1 MNCKKRF
8 TLSALA
14 LPLWALSAPTI
25 ADYKTDIGYTALQN
39 ELGVTLPDGS
49 GVKVTQV
56 EASSPN
62 TDPNILYFAPDPS
75 ADSMTGKMFSYPGL
89 SCASPPCTP
98 SVFSGHALGV
108 ADRFYGNSLSI
119 ATGVNDIHSYEVN
132 QWIGTLYS
140 TNTGK
145 ATSTDRRIANHSW
158 AGNGD
163 TTAQTS
169 EILRLVDRQVNLNEY
184 IQIAASGSGSP
195 LLGNAYNV
203 IAIGLTNGSASSSIA
218 VDDTYVDNRATTDL
232 VAPAA
237 NLSTATPIVS
247 ATAALLVQTG
257 HQQTNLS
264 LGSNNISGV
273 GTVYNGERSETVKAI
288 LMAGAERQ
296 TENTSGYG
304 DITDYRSTGH
314 ETNNG
319 LDNRYGA
326 GQVNIDNSYQII
338 EGGEQNSLE
347 DGGDNLGQ
355 IDQSGFDYDDAFGGA
370 ISGTVRNPLQSN
382 STATY
387 AFTASADETL
397 SAALVWNLGVTNN
410 SAMDT
415 TLHHLGLALVDVTE
429 NNSIV
434 ASSNSMF
441 DNTQNIYWEGLVSGH
456 DYQLQVSSL
465 EGAITQDYALAWNR
479 TINATPVPL
488 PAAFWLFGSVLAGLV
503 GFQRKPSFA

>member
-1 MNCKKRF
+1 MNKKNNNSI
-8 TLSALA
+8 TLI
-14 LPLWALSAPTI
+14 ALSLLAISTQAA
-25 ADYKTDIGYTALQN
+25 ADYKTDIGYVALQN
-39 ELGVTLPDGS
+39 ELGTSTPSGS
-49 GVKVTQV
+49 EVKVTQV

-75 ADSMTGKMFSYPGL
+75 AEIMTGKMFSYPGL
-89 SCASPPCTP
+89 SCATPPCIP
-98 SVFSGHALGV
+98 SVFSGHAMGV
-108 ADRFYGNSLSI
+108 GGVFYGDYVSMAQDI
-119 ATGVNDIHSYEVN
+119 NDIHSYEVN

-140 TNTGK
+140 TTTGK

-158 AGNGD
+158 VGNGD
-163 TTAQTS
+163 TS

-184 IQIAASGSGSP
+184 IQVAASGSGSP

-203 IAIGLTNGSASSSIA
+203 IAVGLTNGSVSSSIA
-218 VDDTYVDNRATTDL
+218 VDDTYVADRATTDL

-264 LGSNNISGV
+264 LGSSNISGV
-273 GTVYNGERSETVKAI
+273 GTVYNAERSETVKAI
-288 LMAGAERQ
+288 LMAGAERK

-304 DITDYRSTGH
+304 DITDYRSAGH

-326 GQVNIDNSYQII
+326 GQVDIYNSYHII
-338 EGGEQNSLE
+338 KGGEQNSLE
-347 DGGDNLGQ
+347 DGGVNLGQ
-355 IDQSGFDYDDAFGGA
+355 IDLSGFDYDDAFGGA
-370 ISGTVRNPLQSN
+370 ISGSVRNPLQSN

-410 SAMDT
+410 AAMDT

-434 ASSNSMF
+434 ASSDSMF
-441 DNTQNIYWEGLVSGH
+441 DNTQNIYWEGLVGGH

-488 PAAFWLFGSVLAGLV
+488 PAAFWLFGSVLAGLA

>member
-1 MNCKKRF
+1 MNPKNSK
-8 TLSALA
+8 TVILLA
-14 LPLWALSAPTI
+14 LPLLVTSAQAA
-25 ADYKTDIGYTALQN
+25 ADYKEDIGYTALQA
-39 ELGVTLPDGS
+39 ELGAATPNGT
-49 GVKVTQV
+49 GAKVTQV
-56 EASSPN
+56 EASSPD

-75 ADSMTGKMFSYPGL
+75 AASMTGKMFSYPGL
-89 SCASPPCTP
+89 SCATPPCTP

-108 ADRFYGNSLSI
+108 ADRFYGNSLSM
-119 ATGVNDIHSYEVN
+119 ATGINDIHSYEVN
-132 QWIGTLYS
+132 QWLAALYS
-140 TNTGK
+140 TTTGK

-158 AGNGD
+158 VGNGD

-184 IQIAASGSGSP
+184 IQVAASGSGSP

-203 IAIGLTNGSASSSIA
+203 IAVGLTNGSVSSSIA
-218 VDDTYVDNRATTDL
+218 IDDTYVANRATTDL

-247 ATAALLVQTG
+247 ATATLLVQTS

-264 LGSNNISGV
+264 LGSSNISGV
-273 GTVYNGERSETVKAI
+273 GTVYNAERSETVKAI

-304 DITDYRSTGH
+304 NITDYRSAGH
-314 ETNNG
+314 ETDNG

-326 GQVNIDNSYQII
+326 GQVDIYNSYRII
-338 EGGEQNSLE
+338 ESGEHNSLE

-355 IDQSGFDYDDAFGGA
+355 IDMSGFDYDDAFGGA
-370 ISGTVRNPLQSN
+370 ISGTARNPLQSN

-387 AFTASADETL
+387 AFTASANETL

-434 ASSNSMF
+434 ASSDSMF
-441 DNTQNIYWEGLVSGH
+441 DNTQNIYWEGLVGGH

-479 TINATPVPL
+479 TINATPVPV
-488 PAAFWLFGSVLAGLV
+488 PAAFWLFGSVLAGLA
-503 GFQRKPSFA
+503 GLQRKPSLA